1 VRLYEGTHF
10 WLKKF
15 QGGRQP
21 PRAPVDPTPLMCGC
35 SVLRYS

>member
-15 QGGRQP
+15 QGGASRR
-21 PRAPVDPTPLMCGC
+21 RAPVDPTSLIC